1 MIVYKLI
8 ILFFGLFLVIKG
20 ADVLISCSIS
30 LGKKFGLSELIIGIV
45 IIGFGTSLSE
55 LLVSIDAVIKDAPEL
70 SLGNVLGSN
79 IANIFLVIACAGIV
93 RKFTLPKIK
102 NLDNIFHICSHFLFL
117 LIFLFFE
124 LNFTIGCFFL
134 IIFFIYLFSNF
145 RNNNKEKKNHIEIDD
160 NKLALLS
167 YNQPI
172 LYGIP
177 IVISSIL
184 VTLLGAELTV
194 NSTIKISTFFGI
206 SESFIGLTI
215 IALGTS
221 LPEIATGIIAA
232 RKGRINLIIGNILGS
247 NIYNLLLIL
256 GFVSLFESF
265 NYNKNELNSE
275 VILLFLSVCFFW
287 LLTHKEKKI
296 DFKISIIFFGIYFIY
311 LINLFYKNFL

>member
-1 MIVYKLI
+1 MIIYKLI
-8 ILFFGLFLVIKG
+8 ILIFGLFLVIKG

-55 LLVSIDAVIKDAPEL
+55 LLVSIDAVLKDAPEL

-93 RKFTLPKIK
+93 RKFSLPKIT
-102 NLDNIFHICSHFLFL
+102 NLDNIFHISSHFLFL

-124 LNFTIGCFFL
+124 LNRTVGCFFL
-134 IIFFIYLFSNF
+134 VIFFLYLFANF
-145 RNNNKEKKNHIEIDD
+145 FYKKKEKKSHIEIDN

-167 YNQPI
+167 YSQPFV
-172 LYGIP
+172 YGIP
-177 IVISSIL
+177 IVLSSVL

-194 NSTIKISTFFGI
+194 NSTIKISTYFGI

-275 VILLFLSVCFFW
+275 VILLFLSVGFFW
-287 LLTHKEKKI
+287 ILTHKEKKI
-296 DFKISIIFFGIYFIY
+296 DFKISVVLFAIYLIY